1 MTDHM
6 QTPGLPEEK
15 PAQGCPFGHGSG
27 APLRPLL
34 LQIPAMAGM
43 TRNSIFRSR

>member
-15 PAQGCPFGHGSG
+15 PAQGCPF
-27 APLRPLL
+27 
-34 LQIPAMAGM
+34 PARAGM
-43 TRNSIFRSR
+43 TRSSIFRSR

>member
-15 PAQGCPFGHGSG
+15 PAQGCPFGHGSVASHA
-27 APLRPLL
+27 APRPP
-34 LQIPAMAGM
+34 IPAMAGM
-43 TRNSIFRSR
+43 MRSSIFRTR